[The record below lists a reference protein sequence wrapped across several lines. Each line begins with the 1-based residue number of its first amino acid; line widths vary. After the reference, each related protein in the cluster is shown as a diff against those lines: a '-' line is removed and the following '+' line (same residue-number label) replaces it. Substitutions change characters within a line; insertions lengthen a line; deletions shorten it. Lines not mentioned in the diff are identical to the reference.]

1 MDGIERAIRNA
12 LDKGDANDRA
22 FRERVYRSAFA
33 ALERTLAGKS
43 EISEETRQGRRD
55 ALKAKVYEIETEYV
69 PAMAAN
75 ARMPQPPRPAVE
87 PTPPPPRTAAPVA
100 APPGVRIEPR
110 LDAAPERRAT
120 PSRRPAASE
129 ADLAGERDD
138 ARVLL
143 AGRRSWTGPVLVL
156 LLLVA
161 LAAGGWWVW
170 QSGLVALPEGPPE
183 PQLSEPATSDQQGA
197 TPPGQIVRAR
207 DDDSWIRVFDPADPA
222 TVTASG
228 DAIAAA
234 DEQDGAI
241 FIQARS
247 GASGAPVRFGI
258 GEGALQTVAGTR
270 AVFRISAS
278 ADEEE
283 GETQITVECDFAALG
298 DCGRRRYLVGITQED
313 FLFEVQLPNANPG
326 GAGAILV
333 NSDIENQGR
342 SVRIHSISVAPAR

>member
-43 EISEETRQGRRD
+43 EISEEMRQGRRD

-75 ARMPQPPRPAVE
+75 ARMPRPAVE
-87 PTPPPPRTAAPVA
+87 PAPLPPRAASSA
-100 APPGVRIEPR
+100 APPSGGRIEPR
-110 LDAAPERRAT
+110 LDDVPERRPT
-120 PSRRPAASE
+120 PSRRPAVSD

-161 LAAGGWWVW
+161 LAGGGWWVW
-170 QSGLVALPEGPPE
+170 QSGLLALLEGPAE
-183 PQLSEPATSDQQGA
+183 PQLSEPAAPEQPEA

-207 DDDSWIRVFDPADPA
+207 DDDSWIQVFDPADPA

-234 DEQDGAI
+234 DEQDGEV

-283 GETQITVECDFAALG
+283 GETQISVECDFAALG

-313 FLFEVQLPNANPG
+313 FLFEVQLPNTNPG
-326 GAGAILV
+326 GAGAIIV